1 MVSARVQAGA
11 FMPRDLEYASWLE
24 GSCISVPSL
33 VIHGEC
39 DQLVPLE
46 RSTALTQHWDQAQ
59 LENFVHAGGHMMP
72 TCTGDF
78 RDSLRTFLT
87 KQQQQ
92 Q

>member
-1 MVSARVQAGA
+1 MQAGA
-11 FMPRDLEYASWLE
+11 FLPRDQKYASWLE
-24 GSCISVPSL
+24 GSSISVPSL

-46 RSTALTQHWDQAQ
+46 RSTALTQHWKQAK
-59 LENFVHAGGHMMP
+59 LEKFVHAGGHMMP
-72 TCTGDF
+72 TCTGKF

-87 KQQQQ
+87 TQQQQ